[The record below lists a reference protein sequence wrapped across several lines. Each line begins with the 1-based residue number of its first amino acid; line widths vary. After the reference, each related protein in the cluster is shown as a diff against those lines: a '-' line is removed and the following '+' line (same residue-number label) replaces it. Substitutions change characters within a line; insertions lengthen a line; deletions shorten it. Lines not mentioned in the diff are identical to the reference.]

1 MAQKKTRK
9 RVAKAKPADR
19 SWQAR
24 LSAEPAG
31 ATVSY
36 GESLSF
42 DRRLYGHDI
51 AGSIAHATML
61 AEVGLISEAE
71 LGAIRAG
78 LEQIGLEIEAG
89 QFHFDP
95 KQEDIHMAVESRLI
109 AKLGEI
115 GDAGRKL
122 HTGRSRNDQVALDLR
137 LWMRDRIDAAHRG
150 IITLQ
155 RALLAQAER
164 HAGALMP
171 AYTHLQRAQPIE
183 LGAYLLAY
191 IEMLERDSD
200 RFADCRSRANISPL
214 GAGAVAGTTLPI
226 DRLRVADLL
235 AMYSVATNSI
245 DAISERDVAAEFAFC
260 CTITMLHLSRWAE
273 DGILHASQEF
283 GFLTID
289 DAYCTSSSMMPQKR
303 NPDLLELMRGKSATV
318 LGQFVGLL
326 TLLKGLP
333 LAYNRDLQEDKPML
347 FKAADTLIGSL
358 AVAAELVEHSR
369 YSVERLAAA
378 AGGGFMDATSLAE
391 YLVGKGLPFRKA
403 HQAVGEI
410 VKIAEREGKTLADL
424 SLAQLRAACPQIAKD
439 VYGSLGPANVVAKYR
454 SLGAA
459 GGPPLA
465 EQVRQWKERL
475 A

>member
-1 MAQKKTRK
+1 MAEKKTRK
-9 RVAKAKPADR
+9 HAAKPKPADR

-24 LSAEPAG
+24 LSANPAG

-42 DRRLYGHDI
+42 DRRLYAHDI

-71 LGAIRAG
+71 LAAIRTG
-78 LEQIGLEIEAG
+78 LEQIGLEIAEG
-89 QFHFDP
+89 RFHFDP
-95 KQEDIHMAVESRLI
+95 KQEDIHMAIETALVER
-109 AKLGEI
+109 I

-164 HAGALMP
+164 YAGALMP
-171 AYTHLQRAQPIE
+171 AYTHMQRAQPIE
-183 LGAYLLAY
+183 VGAYLLAY

-245 DAISERDVAAEFAFC
+245 DATSERDVAAEFAFC

-273 DGILHASQEF
+273 DGILHSTQEF

-303 NPDLLELMRGKSATV
+303 NPDLLELMRGKSAAV

-326 TLLKGLP
+326 TLIKGLP
-333 LAYNRDLQEDKPML
+333 LAYNRDLQEDKPLL
-347 FKAADTLIGSL
+347 FKTADTLIDSL
-358 AVAAELVEHSR
+358 AVAAEIVGHSR
-369 YSVERLAAA
+369 YNVDRLAVA

-391 YLVGKGLPFRKA
+391 YLVGKGIPFRKA

-410 VKIAEREGKTLADL
+410 VRIAEAEGKALADL
-424 SLAQLRAACPQIAKD
+424 SLTQFRSASPAIGKD
-439 VYGSLGPANVVAKYR
+439 VYAALGPANVVAKYR

-465 EQVRQWKERL
+465 EQFKQWKERL